1 MKNDDFNGNDFDEI
15 EEYDDVIYDSDNEN
29 YAVEELTA
37 EEVEETIGGGLAK
50 PEEFA
55 SASTPIVTN
64 RNFKY
69 TTTEDEICLTDLTQR
84 LGQIEKIQ
92 VINNPINAKISC
104 NDNLVSIE
112 NQGVYGL
119 VQMEV
124 SGHNAGETKSA
135 RAENIFVEF
144 DSDEEEWID
153 AEDEYEDEDDTY
165 YDELDTEELEENGGK
180 RNNIVWHRKSVTTS
194 ANSCKIHFPPCGHI
208 EDWGPMD
215 PGIKVTFSKTG
226 SWVKVSKKSGWKN
239 RAFTASGKL
248 SGEKRTRNKSRRV
261 QHEYRFTVRFK

>member
-15 EEYDDVIYDSDNEN
+15 EEYDSDNEN
-29 YAVEELTA
+29 YAVEELTD
-37 EEVEETIGGGLAK
+37 EEVEETIGGGLGE
-50 PEEFA
+50 PEGFT

-69 TTTEDEICLTDLTQR
+69 TTTEGEICLTDLTQR
-84 LGQIEKIQ
+84 LGQIDKIQ

-112 NQGVYGL
+112 NQGAYGL

-144 DSDEEEWID
+144 DSVDGKEWID
-153 AEDEYEDEDDTY
+153 TEDDAY
-165 YDELDTEELEENGGK
+165 YDELDDDELEETGGRSNDRHK
-180 RNNIVWHRKSVTTS
+180 FISKTTGRSSVTFC
-194 ANSCKIHFPPCGHI
+194 NSRYGKVFAYHLESGNGKVNISYSRNGRLVKISKKNKYKYRHKKIHVL
-208 EDWGPMD
+208 
-215 PGIKVTFSKTG
+215 VTFDISVGRKTYTYTYC
-226 SWVKVSKKSGWKN
+226 VD
-239 RAFTASGKL
+239 FI
-248 SGEKRTRNKSRRV
+248 
-261 QHEYRFTVRFK
+261 